1 MILEQYITEWSQQA
15 SWRSSKFI
23 EQNLIVCNALV
34 PIYSD
39 TILVEHLVF
48 RSCTALSR
56 LSLKPQ
62 LKYSEDIDLVQ
73 VKANPIKKAISHLRN
88 ALAWLGKVMAKQKR
102 HNNTLV
108 SKVQPTDMDAEEI
121 NCKEYFSVFRKV
133 RVPFAVNS
141 SWFKDTCEVLTY
153 KLSELAGTKLKAVYQ
168 PKKGRELFD
177 LWKTISIYH
186 ELDKGKVTEIYK
198 RYLGFTV
205 SHPLTYMKFVL
216 NRTGSYILD
225 GHGNNAWATDG
236 VYSSDVAWE
245 KMKVELNERLNTE
258 V

>member
-23 EQNLIVCNALV
+23 EQDLIVCNALV

-108 SKVQPTDMDAEEI
+108 PKVQPTDMDAEEI

-153 KLSELAGTKLKAVYQ
+153 KLSELIGTKLKAVYQ
-168 PKKGRELFD
+168 QKKDVNCLTCGRQYQYTPS
-177 LWKTISIYH
+177 WI
-186 ELDKGKVTEIYK
+186 KGK
-198 RYLGFTV
+198 
-205 SHPLTYMKFVL
+205 
-216 NRTGSYILD
+216 
-225 GHGNNAWATDG
+225 
-236 VYSSDVAWE
+236 
-245 KMKVELNERLNTE
+245 
-258 V
+258 